1 MDALTLARWQFAI
14 TTIYHFFFVPLT
26 LGMSIFVAILETR
39 YVKSGDEKFKHMAK
53 FWGTIF
59 LINFALGVVT
69 GLVQEF
75 QFGLN
80 WSEYSRFM
88 GDIFGAPLAIEAL
101 LAFYMESTFI
111 GVWVFGWE
119 KISKKA
125 HLVTAWLVALGS
137 NVSAYW
143 ILTANSFMQHPRG
156 YTLDPETGRA
166 LMADFFE
173 LITNPNIF
181 YQFTH
186 VLTAGVGMV
195 GFVVLGFSAWH
206 LLRKHEMD
214 FFRTSFRWGAWFA
227 LIGSLLV
234 VVIGHYQGQ
243 FLVREQPMKMAAA
256 EAAWETEQPAGF
268 RLIAFPDEEARINQW
283 AITIPGFGSFLA
295 YNDFSTAFPG
305 INQLEEEFVAKYG
318 SGDYVPPVA
327 LNFWAFRIMVGA
339 GLLMILL
346 ALLAVFYKAPEAK
359 PGFLKI
365 LLWAPLLPYLAASF
379 GWIMAETGRWPWIV
393 YGLLKVEDAVSPNV
407 SAGHVAFSLVALTL
421 LYLVLAVVGVG
432 LAFKYGTRDDIH
444 GEKSEALAY

>member
-1 MDALTLARWQFAI
+1 MDALALARWQFAI

-26 LGMSIFVAILETR
+26 LGMSIFVAILETK

-53 FWGTIF
+53 FWGAIF

-111 GVWVFGWE
+111 GVWIFGWE

-125 HLVTAWLVALGS
+125 HLVAAWLVALGS

-143 ILTANSFMQHPRG
+143 ILTANSFMQHPVG
-156 YTLDPETGRA
+156 YKIDPETGRA

-186 VLTAGVGMV
+186 VLTAGISMA

-206 LLRKHEMD
+206 LLRKHEVD
-214 FFRTSFRWGAWFA
+214 FFRASFRWGAWFA

-234 VVIGHYQGQ
+234 AVIGHYQGQ

-256 EAAWETEQPAGF
+256 EAEWDTQEPADF
-268 RLIAFPDEEARINQW
+268 ALIAFPDEQARVNRW
-283 AITIPGFGSFLA
+283 AIEFPGVTSFLA
-295 YNDFSTAFPG
+295 YGNFSTAFPG
-305 INQLEEEFVAKYG
+305 MNQLEQEFIAKYG
-318 SGDYVPPVA
+318 PGDYIPPVA

-346 ALLAVFYKAPEAK
+346 ALLAVLYKAPEGK
-359 PGFLKI
+359 PGFLKV
-365 LLWAPLLPYLAASF
+365 LLWAPILPYLAVSF

-393 YGLLKVEDAVSPNV
+393 YGLLKV
-407 SAGHVAFSLVALTL
+407 
-421 LYLVLAVVGVG
+421 
-432 LAFKYGTRDDIH
+432 
-444 GEKSEALAY
+444 